1 MDFTSLLLDW
11 YNDNQRDLPW
21 KINKDPYPVWVS
33 EVILQQ
39 TRVEQGTHYY
49 NRFLE
54 AFPTILHLAQ
64 AQEDEVLKL
73 WQGLGY
79 YSRARNM
86 HKTAKRLMEEYNG
99 TFPADV
105 SLLRSL
111 HGIGDYT
118 AAAVAS
124 FAFGLPVVALD
135 GNGYRIL
142 ARYFGID
149 LDIGT
154 ARAKKVFSELA
165 RSLLSGHDSAS
176 FNQALMD
183 FGSLVCTPRPACS
196 LCPMTKTCLAFQKG
210 ITEQLPVKQ
219 EKNVSRIRHFNY
231 LDIELGKTTF
241 LRQRTGK
248 DIWNGLYEFPLIET
262 PQKFGFQELE
272 QTERFAKLLGSSG
285 CTMIDTLEVS
295 PHKLTHQIIYP
306 VFFKIRLSV
315 PAPVLEKE
323 YIQIDRQ
330 DIHRYAISRLTEKYL
345 NFFHNF
351 AGL

>member
-11 YNDNQRDLPW
+11 YNKKQRDLPW
-21 KINKDPYPVWVS
+21 KKNKDPYSVWVS

-49 NRFLE
+49 KRFLE
-54 AFPTILHLAQ
+54 AFPTIHHLAQ

-86 HKTAKRLMEEYNG
+86 HKTAKRLMEEHNG

-142 ARYFGID
+142 ARVFGID
-149 LDIGT
+149 LEVGT
-154 ARAKKVFSELA
+154 TRAKKVFSELA
-165 RSLLSGHDSAS
+165 ESLLPTDNSAS

-183 FGSLVCTPRPACS
+183 FGSLVCTPRPVCS
-196 LCPMTKTCLAFQKG
+196 LCPMTNTCLAYQKG
-210 ITEQLPVKQ
+210 LTDKLPVKQ
-219 EKNVSRIRHFNY
+219 EKNVSRLRYFNY
-231 LDIELGKTTF
+231 LDIELGKTTY
-241 LRQRTGK
+241 LRQRAGK
-248 DIWNGLYEFPLIET
+248 DIWKGLYEFPLIET
-262 PQKFGFQELE
+262 PQRTGFPELE
-272 QTERFAKLLGSSG
+272 KTEQFVKLFGSSTL
-285 CTMIDTLEVS
+285 TMIGTHDAS

-306 VFFKIRLSV
+306 VFYKIKLSR
-315 PAPVLEKE
+315 PAPGLEKE
-323 YIQIDRQ
+323 YLRIDRK

-351 AGL
+351 AAL

>member
-11 YNDNQRDLPW
+11 YNVNQRDLPW
-21 KINKDPYPVWVS
+21 KKNKDPYTIWVS

-39 TRVEQGTHYY
+39 TRVEQGTHYFK
-49 NRFLE
+49 RFLE
-54 AFPTILHLAQ
+54 AFPTIVHLAQ
-64 AQEDEVLKL
+64 AREDDVLKL

-86 HKTAKRLMEEYNG
+86 HKAAKRLMEEYNG

-105 SLLRSL
+105 TLLRSL
-111 HGIGDYT
+111 DGIGDYT

-124 FAFGLPVVALD
+124 FAFGLPVAALD

-149 LDIGT
+149 LKVGT
-154 ARAKKVFSELA
+154 SRAKKFFSGLA
-165 RSLLSGHDSAS
+165 ESLLPTHDSAS
-176 FNQALMD
+176 FNQAMMD

-196 LCPMTKTCLAFQKG
+196 VCPLAKTCIACQKG
-210 ITEQLPVKQ
+210 LTDKLPFKQ

-231 LDIELGKTTF
+231 LDIEFGKSTF
-241 LRQRTGK
+241 LRQRTGN
-248 DIWNGLYEFPLIET
+248 DIWKGLYEFPLIET
-262 PQKFGFQELE
+262 PQKSGFQELE
-272 QTERFAKLLGSSG
+272 QTEEFVRLLGSSA
-285 CTMIDTLEVS
+285 CTMVGSVEVS

-306 VFFKIRLSV
+306 VFFKIRLFDS
-315 PAPVLEKE
+315 APGLDKE

-330 DIHRYAISRLTEKYL
+330 DMHRYAISRLTEKYL
-345 NFFHNF
+345 DFLPNF